1 MFCAK
6 EFADGINA
14 DPCFASAADAI
25 GAINTAAINV
35 VKRPAGN
42 KGAQQTSV
50 TEKLSK
56 QSLIKE
62 TDKGLIACGGL
73 QFPLWI
79 KVPLPCL
86 LLAGSFRR
94 HIIRRLPLKTATNQN
109 AKP

>member
-14 DPCFASAADAI
+14 GRCFAFAADAI

-35 VKRPAGN
+35 VKKPAGN
-42 KGAQQTSV
+42 KGIQRTFV

-56 QSLIKE
+56 QNLIKE
-62 TDKGLIACGGL
+62 TDRRPIAYGGL

-79 KVPLPCL
+79 KVPITRYLPT
-86 LLAGSFRR
+86 SSPRR
-94 HIIRRLPLKTATNQN
+94 HHIRRLSPKKAANKHTN
-109 AKP
+109 P